1 MKEATL
7 KKIAKG
13 FGYAAL
19 IAAPVA
25 FGATDTIFSA
35 INLKLG
41 TILTG
46 TGGVMITTLSML
58 VAAVAFLGHNY
69 KTAMGTLGVAILTSV
84 GPTVAGSFFTAV
96 L

>member
-1 MKEATL
+1 MKEITL
-7 KKIAKG
+7 KKFAIA
-13 FGYAAL
+13 FGLATL
-19 IAAPVA
+19 MTAPMA

-84 GPTVAGSFFTAV
+84 GPTVASSFFTAV